1 MHGPDLRSHYSSP
14 VDCYPESRLLLPA
27 LMLLPFLRRG
37 IGEHAVRPGLL
48 ITMAA
53 AVGVV
58 VPFVCVFG
66 YAVSQ
71 AREPG
76 FLALTLFSAAYLV
89 IGLTTWSKRRMALT
103 GGEPVAA
110 YDLGTSWLAEM
121 LPFPPPLTE
130 VVIIPALVIGFG
142 LLLTHTFLVVLGYWL
157 LACGASLSLLSWWE
171 ARHRR
176 LNLRHAVDDVLYGR
190 ASQANARRAQ
200 QAAGGRQRGNAGA
213 AGADEYMAG
222 GE

>member
-1 MHGPDLRSHYSSP
+1 MHDPDLRAHYSSP
-14 VDCYPESRLLLPA
+14 VDRYPESRLLLPA
-27 LMLLPFLRRG
+27 LMLLPFVRRG
-37 IGEHAVRPGLL
+37 IGEYALRPELV

-58 VPFVCVFG
+58 VPFLCVFG
-66 YAVSQ
+66 YSVSQ
-71 AREPG
+71 AHEPG

-89 IGLTTWSKRRMALT
+89 IGLATWSKRRIALT

-130 VVIIPALVIGFG
+130 IVILPALVIGFG
-142 LLLTHTFLVVLGYWL
+142 NLLTHTFLVVLGYWL
-157 LACGASLSLLSWWE
+157 MASGASLALLAWWE

-200 QAAGGRQRGNAGA
+200 QAAGGRQRGSTGA
-213 AGADEYMAG
+213 AGGDEYMAG